1 MRQGRWDALFTISSF
16 FCCGD
21 VVYYEIIGSMHL
33 SQLHTAAGRGRAAAR
48 SERKD
53 TGRKDT
59 EAMGLFSK
67 VFGSRSQREVKAL
80 TPLVDKIEAL
90 GDGMKALSDHE
101 LRAKTDEFKD
111 RLAKGE
117 TLDDILPEAFAVCR
131 EADERV
137 LGMRPYRVQLI
148 GGIILHQGRIA
159 EMKTGEGKTLVATLP
174 AYLNALAGKG
184 VHIVTTNDYLAK
196 RDSEWMGKV
205 YRFLGL
211 TVGLAIHGVDKAG
224 KKAAYAADITYG
236 TNNEFGFD
244 YLRDNMA
251 IYASE
256 LVQRGHAFAIVD
268 EVDSILIDEART
280 PLIISGQG
288 EQSTQLYQL
297 VDNFV
302 ARLKCLKV
310 AEVNAKEEEASDID
324 ADYIVDE
331 KARTATLTARGV
343 AKAEQ
348 QFNIE
353 NLADPENS
361 TLSHHINQAIKARGV
376 MRRDI
381 DYVVKDGEVIIV
393 DEFTGRLMY
402 GRRYNEGL
410 HQAIEAKEHVTVA
423 RESKTLATITFQ
435 NYFRLYDKLSGMTG
449 TAMTEEEEF
458 GQIYNLDIVEIP
470 TNKPLIRKD
479 QPDYVFKT
487 KAGKYR
493 AIVRQIQECHEK
505 GQPVL
510 VGTVSIEVSELV
522 SRMLSK
528 AGIKHNVL
536 NAKHHEKEA
545 EIVAQAGKL
554 GAVTVATNMAGRG
567 TDIMLGGNAE
577 FMAKAELRKAG
588 MSDELIAECDGHAET
603 DNPEILGA
611 RKAFAEAEAKFKE
624 KIEDEADKVRAAG
637 GLYILGTERHES
649 RRIDNQLRGR
659 AGRQGDPGESRFFL
673 SLEDDILRLFGSE
686 RIQNMMETLGVDED
700 TPLDQK
706 MLSNAIE
713 SAQKRVESRNFQT
726 RKTVL
731 EYDDVMNT
739 QREVIYKQRRQV
751 LDGEDVHGA
760 IENMLETMVSSTIS
774 GHAGEQGRLD
784 EEAFKA
790 ATAHLAGSVFTAD
803 QLLDFQKKAPT
814 LSAEKLSREML
825 DTARENYAKR
835 EEEINT
841 QMAPLMGSSGKV
853 PMRELERVIL
863 LRVVDEYWMDQI
875 DAMQELRQGIGL
887 RAYGQSD
894 PVVEYKRE
902 GYDMF
907 EQMISAIQ
915 EETLRRLFTVRLKT
929 NEEIK
934 RERVAKVTGESG
946 ASDGT
951 ARKQPVKKT
960 VKIGRNDPCPCGSGL
975 KWKKCTCKEY
985 HPDLR

>member
-1 MRQGRWDALFTISSF
+1 
-16 FCCGD
+16 
-21 VVYYEIIGSMHL
+21 
-33 SQLHTAAGRGRAAAR
+33 
-48 SERKD
+48 
-53 TGRKDT
+53 
-59 EAMGLFSK
+59 MGLFSK

-101 LRAKTDEFKD
+101 LRAKTDEFKE

-205 YRFLGL
+205 YRFMGL
-211 TVGLAIHGVDKAG
+211 TVGLVIHGVMGQA
-224 KKAAYAADITYG
+224 KKDAYAADITYG

-603 DNPEILGA
+603 DNPEILEA

-624 KIEDEADKVRAAG
+624 EIKDEADKVRAAG

-825 DTARENYAKR
+825 DTARANYAKR